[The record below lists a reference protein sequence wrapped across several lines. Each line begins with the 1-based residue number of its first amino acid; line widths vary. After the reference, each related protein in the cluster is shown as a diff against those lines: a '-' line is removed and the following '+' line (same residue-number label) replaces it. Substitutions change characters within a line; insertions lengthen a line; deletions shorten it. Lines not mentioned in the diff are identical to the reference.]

1 LSRRILRDGVFE
13 LGAND
18 GEVLGVVSTLGAVT
32 TVSLGAEDS
41 SSASLALVV
50 VVVGDF
56 AGAPAFILALDLV
69 GGMYFV
75 VVDMLWNLGG

>member
-1 LSRRILRDGVFE
+1 MSLRTLRDGVFE

-41 SSASLALVV
+41 SSVSLTLVV
-50 VVVGDF
+50 VVVGDV

-69 GGMYFV
+69 GGMYVV
-75 VVDMLWNLGG
+75 VVDMLGNSEG